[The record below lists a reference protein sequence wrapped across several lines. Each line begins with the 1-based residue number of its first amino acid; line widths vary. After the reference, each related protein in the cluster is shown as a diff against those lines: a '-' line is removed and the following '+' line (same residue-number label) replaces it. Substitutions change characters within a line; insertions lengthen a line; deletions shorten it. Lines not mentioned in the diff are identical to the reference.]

1 MRRVGIRDCEPSSA
15 KGFRGHSLFPFL
27 TSLHSSSS
35 SHSPVLSRDNV
46 DPWRDG
52 GLEPCRLN
60 GRELGFE
67 LPSDPPGVSPV
78 RVGTDGFLCVY
89 LPWTLSLSLNES
101 GVEADNEDRVGRDMA
116 TDLWD
121 FSRTWS
127 AAMRRRLLA
136 RFNGQEEV
144 DVINWGTNTRHLCY
158 SLLRRIL
165 LSSTLLVDELQWTN
179 S

>member
-1 MRRVGIRDCEPSSA
+1 MAAFAPTDNREGRAVVVGVDDPNAMRRVGIRDCEPSSA

-127 AAMRRRLLA
+127 AAMRRR
-136 RFNGQEEV
+136 
-144 DVINWGTNTRHLCY
+144 
-158 SLLRRIL
+158 
-165 LSSTLLVDELQWTN
+165 
-179 S
+179 